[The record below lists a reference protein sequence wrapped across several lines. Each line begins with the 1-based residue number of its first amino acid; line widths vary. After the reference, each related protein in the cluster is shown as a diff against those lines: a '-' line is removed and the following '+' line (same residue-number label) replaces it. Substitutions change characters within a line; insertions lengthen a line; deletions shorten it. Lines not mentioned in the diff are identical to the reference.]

1 VSDLLAWLSR
11 FFGSPIWLLGT
22 FVSLAFGGFLLF
34 GAYRAGLARRRF
46 GEDARLAALMT
57 YDASTRR
64 AYKGTFLV
72 LASALAFAAAAR
84 PHYGKEKQLI
94 PATKVDVIVALDFSK
109 SMYARDVE
117 PSRSARAKAEVAEL
131 IQSMPGARFGAVA
144 FAGDAMGFPVTEDG
158 PAVAQFF
165 RGLEPND
172 MPVGGTN
179 LTRALELARELLRK
193 DPKSKDHK
201 RYVILITDGEDLEG
215 SPRSVANSLG
225 DDETTIHVVQI
236 GGRTPERIP
245 EIGPDGEMLGWRKT
259 EDGKFMTTELTAR
272 GETQLENIAKAT
284 PQGRVVRA
292 EGGRTG
298 IEEITR
304 DLQASMQSGEFTEHY
319 VDVYADVY
327 EYPLG
332 LAILLLLLEA
342 FVTDAPRQRFNKRQP
357 PPKVDRRFRVGGG
370 DLGSVAAPT
379 VGVPIPR
386 GPHV

>member
-1 VSDLLAWLSR
+1 MSDLLAWLSR
-11 FFGSPIWLLGT
+11 FFGAPIWLFGT
-22 FVSLAFGGFLLF
+22 LVSLAFGGFLLF
-34 GAYRAGLARRRF
+34 GAYRAAVARRRF
-46 GEDARLAALMT
+46 GDEGRITALMT
-57 YDASTRR
+57 HDPSTRR

-72 LASALAFAAAAR
+72 AASALAFTAAAR
-84 PHYGKEKQLI
+84 PHYGKEKQLV

-117 PSRSARAKAEVAEL
+117 PSRAARAKAEVAEL
-131 IQSMPGARFGAVA
+131 VQSLPGARFGAVA

-272 GETQLENIAKAT
+272 GEAQLDNIAKAT
-284 PQGRVVRA
+284 PGGRVVRA
-292 EGGRTG
+292 EAGRTG

-304 DLQASMQSGEFTEHY
+304 DLKASMQSGEFTEHY

-332 LAILLLLLEA
+332 LAILLLLVEA
-342 FVTDAPRQRFNKRQP
+342 FITDSPRSRFTRRQP
-357 PPKVDRRFRVGGG
+357 PPKVDRRFRR
-370 DLGSVAAPT
+370 
-379 VGVPIPR
+379 GVELPSPADPIVR
-386 GPHV
+386 GPHA

>member
-1 VSDLLAWLSR
+1 
-11 FFGSPIWLLGT
+11 
-22 FVSLAFGGFLLF
+22 
-34 GAYRAGLARRRF
+34 
-46 GEDARLAALMT
+46 
-57 YDASTRR
+57 
-64 AYKGTFLV
+64 
-72 LASALAFAAAAR
+72 
-84 PHYGKEKQLI
+84 
-94 PATKVDVIVALDFSK
+94 
-109 SMYARDVE
+109 
-117 PSRSARAKAEVAEL
+117 
-131 IQSMPGARFGAVA
+131 
-144 FAGDAMGFPVTEDG
+144 VTEDG

-179 LTRALELARELLRK
+179 FTRALELARELLRK

-225 DDETTIHVVQI
+225 DDATTIHVVQI

-245 EIGPDGEMLGWRKT
+245 DIGPDGEMLGWRKT
-259 EDGKFMTTELTAR
+259 EDGKFLTTELTAR

-284 PQGRVVRA
+284 PGGRVVRA
-292 EGGRTG
+292 ESGRTG

-304 DLQASMQSGEFTEHY
+304 DLKASMQSGEYTEHY

-342 FVTDAPRQRFNKRQP
+342 FITDSPRQKFARKQP
-357 PPKVDRRFRVGGG
+357 PPKVDRRFRR
-370 DLGSVAAPT
+370 
-379 VGVPIPR
+379 GVEHASPVNPIAR
-386 GPHV
+386 GQNA